1 MSGASTLRNA
11 VKRVTHKERAQ
22 PSDRKRFGLLE
33 KHKDYIERARDFQRK
48 QKYITTLRNKV
59 LDKNPDEYYFRM
71 NSSKVQNGKHVE
83 TKKAEL
89 DQETVNLLK
98 SQDLGYITY
107 KRSQDKK
114 KVDKIKDNIHLIGAV
129 VPKKHTIYVDNE
141 EEVEDFDASTHFDTQ
156 PELVDRVYN
165 RPRTSQLE
173 EAIEKNPNAL
183 NSIIIANENNA
194 KKRKRSKEMQELK
207 ERSKRAK
214 KLTNAMTALSMQ
226 RNLATAK
233 GSRQKITVT
242 KVVGKAQKEKEMTI
256 YKWKRERSR

>member
-22 PSDRKRFGLLE
+22 PSDRKKFGLLE

-48 QKYITTLRNKV
+48 QKYITNLRNKA
-59 LDKNPDEYYFRM
+59 LDKNPDEFYFQM
-71 NSSKVQNGKHVE
+71 HNSRLQKGKHVNI
-83 TKKAEL
+83 KKSQL
-89 DQETVNLLK
+89 DQETINLLK

-107 KRSQDKK
+107 KRSQDAQ
-114 KVDKIKDNIHLIGAV
+114 KIQKLKENIHLIGAV
-129 VPKKHTIYVDNE
+129 APKKHTIFVDSE
-141 EEVEDFDASTHFDTQ
+141 EDVEHFDASEHFDTQ

-173 EAIEKNPNAL
+173 EALEKNPNAL

-207 ERSKRAK
+207 ERSKRTK
-214 KLTNAMTALSMQ
+214 KLTSAMNSLTMQ

-233 GSRQKITVT
+233 GARKKITVT
-242 KVVGKAQKEKEMTI
+242 KVVGKAKKEKEMTV
-256 YKWKRERSR
+256 YKWKRERTR